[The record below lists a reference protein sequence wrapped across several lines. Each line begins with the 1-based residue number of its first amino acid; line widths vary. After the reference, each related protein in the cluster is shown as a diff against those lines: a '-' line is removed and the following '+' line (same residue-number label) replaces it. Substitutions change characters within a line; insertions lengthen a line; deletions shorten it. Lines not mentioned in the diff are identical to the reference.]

1 MSDKSQKV
9 MKNVAITVL
18 TIVVIVFVVLF
29 FTGKIGNFI
38 GITSDTSS
46 ATSQTSIYSGGQTVA
61 NSVTV
66 SSVNS
71 DNSVI
76 STQSTAQNVSTT
88 EQTAQTTYKFR
99 NQDLLEQHYKKHGI
113 DMGFSSPEEYEKAA
127 AAVPN
132 NPNALHKTEKE
143 DGDDVYYVESTNEFV
158 IVSTDGYLRTY
169 FNPDRGI
176 DYYNKQ

>member
-9 MKNVAITVL
+9 MKNVAIIVL
-18 TIVVIVFVVLF
+18 AIVFVVFVILF
-29 FTGKIGNFI
+29 FTGKIGDFI

-46 ATSQTSIYSGGQTVA
+46 DTSQTSISSGGQ
-61 NSVTV
+61 TV

-76 STQSTAQNVSTT
+76 STQSTTQNVSTT
-88 EQTAQTTYKFR
+88 EQNAQTIYKFR

>member
-18 TIVVIVFVVLF
+18 AMVFVVFVILF
-29 FTGKIGNFI
+29 FTGKIGDFI
-38 GITSDTSS
+38 GITGDTSS
-46 ATSQTSIYSGGQTVA
+46 ATSQTSISSGGQNVA

-76 STQSTAQNVSTT
+76 STQSTTQNVSTT
-88 EQTAQTTYKFR
+88 EQTAQTIYKFR

-132 NPNALHKTEKE
+132 NPNAVHKTEKE

-169 FNPDRGI
+169 FKPDKGI

>member
-9 MKNVAITVL
+9 MKNVEIIVL
-18 TIVVIVFVVLF
+18 AIVFVVFVILF
-29 FTGKIGNFI
+29 FTGKIGDFI

-46 ATSQTSIYSGGQTVA
+46 DTSQTSISSGGQ
-61 NSVTV
+61 TV

-76 STQSTAQNVSTT
+76 STQSTTQNVSTT
-88 EQTAQTTYKFR
+88 EQTAQTIYKFR

>member
-1 MSDKSQKV
+1 
-9 MKNVAITVL
+9 MKNVAIIVL
-18 TIVVIVFVVLF
+18 AIVFVVFVILF
-29 FTGKIGNFI
+29 FTGKIGDFI

-46 ATSQTSIYSGGQTVA
+46 DTSQTSISSGGQ
-61 NSVTV
+61 TV

-76 STQSTAQNVSTT
+76 STQSTTQNVSTT
-88 EQTAQTTYKFR
+88 EQNAQTIYKFR

>member
-9 MKNVAITVL
+9 MKNVAIIVL
-18 TIVVIVFVVLF
+18 AIVFVVFVILF
-29 FTGKIGNFI
+29 FTGKIGDFI

-46 ATSQTSIYSGGQTVA
+46 DTSQTSISSGGQ
-61 NSVTV
+61 TV

-76 STQSTAQNVSTT
+76 STQSTTQNVSTT
-88 EQTAQTTYKFR
+88 EQTAQTIYKFR

>member
-9 MKNVAITVL
+9 MKNVAIIVL
-18 TIVVIVFVVLF
+18 AIVFVVFVILF
-29 FTGKIGNFI
+29 FTGKIGDFI

-46 ATSQTSIYSGGQTVA
+46 DTSQTSISSGGQ
-61 NSVTV
+61 TV

-76 STQSTAQNVSTT
+76 STQSTTQNVSTT
-88 EQTAQTTYKFR
+88 GQTAQTIYKFR

>member
-9 MKNVAITVL
+9 MKNVAIIVL
-18 TIVVIVFVVLF
+18 AIVFVVFVILF
-29 FTGKIGNFI
+29 FTGKIGDFI

-46 ATSQTSIYSGGQTVA
+46 DTPQTSISSGGQ
-61 NSVTV
+61 TV

-76 STQSTAQNVSTT
+76 STQSTTQNVSTT
-88 EQTAQTTYKFR
+88 EQNAQTIYKFR

>member
-9 MKNVAITVL
+9 MKNVAIKVL
-18 TIVVIVFVVLF
+18 AIVFVVFVILF
-29 FTGKIGNFI
+29 FTGKIGDFI
-38 GITSDTSS
+38 GVTGDTSS
-46 ATSQTSIYSGGQTVA
+46 DTSQTSIYSGGQNVA

-88 EQTAQTTYKFR
+88 EQTAQTIYKFR

-143 DGDDVYYVESTNEFV
+143 DGDDVYYVESTKEFV
-158 IVSTDGYLRTY
+158 IVSTDG
-169 FNPDRGI
+169 
-176 DYYNKQ
+176 